1 MSPRPMESNLRTPD
15 NRQLV
20 QNNALI
26 PYSSHN
32 QPRTPDTSLP
42 MSLTV
47 SSATSTPP
55 SSIHSRKTP
64 NIGRGY
70 NQPSVYEMAALTT
83 DLDTQIITSKIK
95 EALMAHN
102 IGQKV
107 GIFYILCIS
116 IYLSIY
122 RYMML
127 NLESMCT
134 NLSDLN
140 DIFFSMTM
148 LVSYE
153 TKHSTSS
160 LKMG

>member
-1 MSPRPMESNLRTPD
+1 MRKGASIKIKNKNLYLKTKIANFFVYFFSDLTIKSNVLSASGSNKMSPRPMERELRTPD

-20 QNNALI
+20 QNNSL
-26 PYSSHN
+26 YSSLS

-55 SSIHSRKTP
+55 SSMHSRKTP

-95 EALMAHN
+95 EALLAHN

-107 GIFYILCIS
+107 RLFF
-116 IYLSIY
+116 
-122 RYMML
+122 
-127 NLESMCT
+127 NT
-134 NLSDLN
+134 N
-140 DIFFSMTM
+140 I
-148 LVSYE
+148 
-153 TKHSTSS
+153 
-160 LKMG
+160 

>member
-1 MSPRPMESNLRTPD
+1 MSPRPMERELRTPD

-20 QNNALI
+20 QNNSL
-26 PYSSHN
+26 YSSLS

-55 SSIHSRKTP
+55 SSMHSRKTP

-95 EALMAHN
+95 EALLAHN

-107 GIFYILCIS
+107 RLFF
-116 IYLSIY
+116 
-122 RYMML
+122 
-127 NLESMCT
+127 NT
-134 NLSDLN
+134 N
-140 DIFFSMTM
+140 T
-148 LVSYE
+148 
-153 TKHSTSS
+153 
-160 LKMG
+160 